1 MKVPTRK
8 REHGLQFNVTPLI
21 DIVFLLIIFFLVA
34 SHFVRAE
41 NKESVDLPK
50 ATQAD
55 DQADES
61 LNRLVVTVTADRRLH
76 VGGRV
81 VSFDELEQMIF
92 SGGAADNPEE
102 RNRFEVRIR
111 GDNTVPYSVIE
122 PIMLAC
128 ARAGVTRVKFS
139 VLFARE

>member
-21 DIVFLLIIFFLVA
+21 DVVFLLIIFFLVA

-41 NKESVDLPK
+41 NQESVDLPK

-61 LNRLVVTVTADRRLH
+61 LNRLVVTVTADHLLH
-76 VGGRV
+76 L
-81 VSFDELEQMIF
+81 D
-92 SGGAADNPEE
+92 
-102 RNRFEVRIR
+102 
-111 GDNTVPYSVIE
+111 GD
-122 PIMLAC
+122 
-128 ARAGVTRVKFS
+128 VKM
-139 VLFARE
+139 